1 MHFTVFESMQF
12 CLSLHKSIK
21 VSLICPCLSSREDNF
36 SHFSLPVMHTLKL
49 GGGRFLLFCLQV
61 EW

>member
-1 MHFTVFESMQF
+1 MQF

-21 VSLICPCLSSREDNF
+21 VSLIYPCLSSREDSF
-36 SHFSLPVMHTLKL
+36 SLLSLPVMHTLKL
-49 GGGRFLLFCLQV
+49 GGGKFVLFCLQV